1 MMAPLQSDIALQMPS
16 FQLTALQPGTRRDA
30 AARLPARAGWQLWVA
45 LFAVLSFV
53 LLVSTAATH
62 KHTSTASSEQ
72 CVLCVAVADKLA
84 DTPAAPAIA
93 LFVAAASYP
102 LAIVAAFVV
111 AYAAPSLLPPSR
123 GPPGVLA

>member
-1 MMAPLQSDIALQMPS
+1 MMAPLQSNIALQMPS
-16 FQLTALQPGTRRDA
+16 FQLTATKPGTRRDA
-30 AARLPARAGWQLWVA
+30 AARSPARAGWQLWVA

-62 KHTSTASSEQ
+62 KHTSTSSSAE

-84 DTPAAPAIA
+84 DTQVAPAIA

-102 LAIVAAFVV
+102 LVIVAAFVV

-123 GPPGVLA
+123 GPPGIPA